1 MTVLME
7 RPSASDEHDSPE
19 PEELLD
25 SLELPPGYK
34 AELVEGDII
43 VTPPPN
49 MEHEGYFVETTA
61 RFIENGWRVSGSL
74 GLVTPLGLFE
84 PDLTVALREYFA
96 NQKPGGWRTW
106 QNPDGVALVVEI
118 TSTNPLKDRD
128 SKRRGYAGAKIPLYL
143 LIDRKAKETVLFS
156 EPARGDYAVVA
167 RRPIDEPIPLPE
179 PFSFTLEDILA

>member
-1 MTVLME
+1 MTVLMD
-7 RPSASDEHDSPE
+7 RPSATDENEGPS
-19 PEELLD
+19 PEELLY
-25 SLELPPGYK
+25 SLELPPGYR
-34 AELVEGDII
+34 AELIEGDII

-61 RFIENGWRVSGSL
+61 RFIENGWRVSGTL
-74 GLVTPLGLFE
+74 GLVTPLGLIE
-84 PDLTVALREYFA
+84 PDLTVARREYFA

-106 QNPDGVALVVEI
+106 QNPDGVALVAEI
-118 TSTNPLKDRD
+118 TSSNPLKDRD

-143 LIDRKAKETVLFS
+143 LIDRKAKATVLFS
-156 EPARGDYAVVA
+156 EPEDGDYKIAD